1 MKAPKLPVFVTTL
14 LLAGTVSLAAQNLV
28 VSLVLPTQNLV
39 PATTVQ
45 LDLLAVNPSLTA
57 APFEAPAMLHG
68 TLVAGVKSWPVE
80 LASTRPGTVS
90 VAPGAFAYR
99 GYTLALPPGVS
110 GQLVLEITEGD
121 YQPLRG
127 VLMVSPDRALAASK
141 PPATPLSTL
150 DAATPALAQVQR
162 SFIGHFGPHEP
173 VYFTYGTTAPG
184 AKFQFSFKYRLFDFK
199 GNSGS
204 TAQRALQFGYTQR
217 SLWDITGDS
226 SPFYDTSYMP
236 SLFYESL
243 ASQTAD
249 NRFGPFTWVGYQAGY
264 QHESNGQGL
273 TASRSLNT
281 LFLRTAFIIGAPE
294 DWHLIVAPRV
304 WAYVGDLS
312 NNPKLRDYRGNGELL
327 LVLGKNGGTALAYT
341 GHAGRDF
348 NHFTTQLDL
357 TIPLR
362 IKLLDFASYFLV
374 QYFNGYG
381 ESLRDYDKKSS
392 QLRAGISL
400 VR

>member
-1 MKAPKLPVFVTTL
+1 MKALKLPALLTAG
-14 LLAGTVSLAAQNLV
+14 LLAGTVALAAQNLV
-28 VSLVLPTQNLV
+28 VSLVLPTQDLV
-39 PATTVQ
+39 PATTVK
-45 LDLLAVNPSLTA
+45 LDLLAVNPALSA
-57 APFEAPAMLHG
+57 APFEAPTILHG

-80 LASTRPGTVS
+80 LASTRPGMVS
-90 VAPGAFAYR
+90 VEPGAFAYR

-110 GQLVLEITEGD
+110 GQLVLEITEGE

-127 VLMVSPDRALAASK
+127 VLMVSANRAVPASQ

-150 DAATPALAQVQR
+150 DAATPALAQLQR

-184 AKFQFSFKYRLFDFK
+184 AKFQFSFKYRLFDFR
-199 GNSGS
+199 GSSGS
-204 TAQRALQFGYTQR
+204 TAQRTMQFGYTQR

-236 SLFYESL
+236 ALFYESL

-273 TASRSLNT
+273 TASRSQNT

-294 DWHLIVAPRV
+294 DWHLIMAPRV

-327 LVLGKNGGTALAYT
+327 LVLGKNGGAALAYT

-348 NHFTTQLDL
+348 THFTTQLDL
-357 TIPLR
+357 TIPMR

-374 QYFNGYG
+374 QYFDGYG

>member
-1 MKAPKLPVFVTTL
+1 MKAPKFPVFVTAV
-14 LLAGTVSLAAQNLV
+14 LLAGTLSLAAQNLV
-28 VSLVLPTQNLV
+28 VSLVLPAEDLV
-39 PATTVQ
+39 PATTVK

-57 APFEAPAMLHG
+57 APFEAPTMLYG
-68 TLVAGVKSWPVE
+68 TLVSGTKSWPVE

-90 VAPGAFAYR
+90 VAPGTFAYR

-110 GQLVLEITEGD
+110 GQLVLEITSGE

-127 VLMVSPDRALAASK
+127 VLKVSADRAVAGSK

-173 VYFTYGTTAPG
+173 VYFTYGTTSPG
-184 AKFQFSFKYRLFDFK
+184 AKFQFSFKYRLLDFQ

-236 SLFYESL
+236 TLFYESL
-243 ASQTAD
+243 ASQTAG
-249 NRFGPFTWVGYQAGY
+249 NRFGPVTWVGYQAGY
-264 QHESNGQGL
+264 QHESNGQGV

-294 DWHLIVAPRV
+294 DWHLIVAPKI

-312 NNPKLRDYRGNGELL
+312 NNPKLSQYRGNGEFL
-327 LVLGKNGGTALAYT
+327 LVLGRNGGTALAYT

-357 TIPLR
+357 TVPLR

-381 ESLRDYDKKSS
+381 ESLRDYDKKSA
-392 QLRAGISL
+392 QLRAGLSL

>member
-1 MKAPKLPVFVTTL
+1 MKALKLPALLTAG
-14 LLAGTVSLAAQNLV
+14 LLAGTVALAAQNLV
-28 VSLVLPTQNLV
+28 VSLVLPTQDLV
-39 PATTVQ
+39 PATTVK
-45 LDLLAVNPSLTA
+45 LDLLAVNPALSA
-57 APFEAPAMLHG
+57 APFEAPTILHG

-80 LASTRPGTVS
+80 LASTRPGMVS
-90 VAPGAFAYR
+90 VEPGAFAYR

-110 GQLVLEITEGD
+110 GQLVLEITEGE

-127 VLMVSPDRALAASK
+127 VLMVSANRAVAASQ

-150 DAATPALAQVQR
+150 DAATPALAQLQR

-184 AKFQFSFKYRLFDFK
+184 AKFQFSFKYRLFDFR
-199 GNSGS
+199 GSSGS
-204 TAQRALQFGYTQR
+204 TAQRTMQFGYTQR

-236 SLFYESL
+236 ALFYESL

-273 TASRSLNT
+273 TASRSQNT

-294 DWHLIVAPRV
+294 DWHLIMAPRV

-327 LVLGKNGGTALAYT
+327 LVLGKNGGAALAYT

-348 NHFTTQLDL
+348 THFTTQLDL
-357 TIPLR
+357 TIPMR

-374 QYFNGYG
+374 QYFDGYG